1 MFLSELWMYFRNF
14 ASSKV
19 QPAPERAC
27 RRSLGH
33 EEGLAMASLPLR
45 ESAAEASAW
54 SQANEDNEVV
64 GHHRGPDIGL
74 EVVEPAPGAA
84 GQAVR
89 PLEAGD
95 TGLDAGPEVAQLA
108 IDPAAADHVF
118 DAEAALLVKG
128 HVAHPACL
136 RAIQVLAAGKT
147 AVRRRLTRR
156 RAVRADVALQHGPEP
171 VTVGR
176 VAGLDHQIEDQA
188 APAGGQVE
196 LVTVL
201 DVAAA
206 LDDDV
211 GMGLEQADQLI
222 AGGHRFAAEH
232 PPLALRDHPLDQWLI
247 VADLGPP
254 ESDCRLRRPGKP
266 RRSFAQIGQGRT
278 GDLDQ
283 FTVERHPF
291 RPSSRER
298 DGLPPPLGRAA
309 MIAPGAGDV
318 AHPRLGLLQQ
328 ADHHPYGIPQQAAVT
343 RLVHQRCCDRAVEA
357 HDAAVLD
364 LLLPGARQQR
374 PIDRL
379 PGLGSDRANRLVQHR
394 LLRAP
399 RPRQAGGG
407 PERGGVLE
415 MEGQFLVAQ
424 LAVLLE
430 KRTAQHRLCREAL
443 PSGLLH
449 PVAAQVGCDQ
459 AEQGRML
466 IQPRRGLL
474 QLAADLV
481 LGEQIKYAGLD
492 RAFLAH
498 YRLRR
503 WQVALASATENL
515 PDTVGARLRK
525 NADSTDVPKR

>member
-1 MFLSELWMYFRNF
+1 MFVSGLWMYSRSF
-14 ASSKV
+14 ACSNV
-19 QPAPERAC
+19 QSAPKRAC

-33 EEGLAMASLPLR
+33 EERLAIASLPLR

-84 GQAVR
+84 GQAVG

-95 TGLDAGPEVAQLA
+95 AGLDPGPEVAQLA

-128 HVAHPACL
+128 HVAHPARL

-147 AVRRRLTRR
+147 AIRRRLTRR
-156 RAVRADVALQHGPEP
+156 RAVRADVALQHRHEP

-176 VAGLDHQIEDQA
+176 VAGFDHQIEDQA

-211 GMGLEQADQLI
+211 SMALEQADQLV
-222 AGGHRFAAEH
+222 AGRHRLAAEH
-232 PPLALRDHPLDQWLI
+232 PPLALCNHPLDQRLI
-247 VADLGPP
+247 VTDLGLP
-254 ESDCRLRRPGKP
+254 EGDRWAARPSQP
-266 RRSFAQIGQGRT
+266 RRGAAQIGQGLAR
-278 GDLDQ
+278 DLDQ
-283 FTVERHPF
+283 LAIERHPF
-291 RPSSRER
+291 RPSSREL

-309 MIAPGAGDV
+309 MIAPRAGDV

-328 ADHHPYGIPQQAAVT
+328 ADHHPYCIPQQTAVA
-343 RLVHQRCCDRAVEA
+343 RLVHQRGCDSAVEA

-364 LLLPGARQQR
+364 LLLPGACQQHS
-374 PIDRL
+374 IDRL
-379 PGLGSDRANRLVQHR
+379 PGLGSDRADRLVQHR

-399 RPRQAGGG
+399 RPRQAGKG

-430 KRTAQHRLCREAL
+430 KRTAQHRLSGQTVS
-443 PSGLLH
+443 SGLLP
-449 PVAAQVGCDQ
+449 PVVSPVLSPPRAAQFTG
-459 AEQGRML
+459 ARSKQGPMV
-466 IQPRRGLL
+466 IQPRRALL
-474 QLAADLV
+474 QIAADLV
-481 LGEQIKYAGLD
+481 LGEPIEEAGLD
-492 RAFLAH
+492 
-498 YRLRR
+498 
-503 WQVALASATENL
+503 
-515 PDTVGARLRK
+515 
-525 NADSTDVPKR
+525 